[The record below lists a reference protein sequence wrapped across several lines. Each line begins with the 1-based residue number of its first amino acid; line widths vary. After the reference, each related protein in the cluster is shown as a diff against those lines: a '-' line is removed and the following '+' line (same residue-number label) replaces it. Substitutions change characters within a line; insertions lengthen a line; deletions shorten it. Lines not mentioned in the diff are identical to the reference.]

1 MTIVPMTIVR
11 LRLDAGDG
19 ACAVAATAAFPAS
32 FAHAGDAI
40 VLKFTPP
47 PPPTFPAL
55 NPATRSQAP
64 TSSGR

>member
-1 MTIVPMTIVR
+1 MTIVR
-11 LRLDAGDG
+11 QRLDAGGG

-47 PPPTFPAL
+47 PRLSLP
-55 NPATRSQAP
+55 
-64 TSSGR
+64 

>member
-1 MTIVPMTIVR
+1 MTIVR
-11 LRLDAGDG
+11 QRLDAGGG

-47 PPPTFPAL
+47 PPPPPPTFPAL
-55 NPATRSQAP
+55 NPATRSLAP